1 MKETINLEPIY
12 PRLPYLPLSHLVIQ
26 ITTTQTLR
34 QPALNPNMPTLS
46 FLHIRLP
53 FQTTTR
59 PRQAFDIVLGKKAY
73 RLASGERG
81 SQP

>member
-12 PRLPYLPLSHLVIQ
+12 PRMPYLPPSHLVIQ
-26 ITTTQTLR
+26 ITTTQALR
-34 QPALNPNMPTLS
+34 QPALNPNMPMLR
-46 FLHIRLP
+46 FPNIRLP

-59 PRQAFDIVLGKKAY
+59 PRKAFDIALGNKIY
-73 RLASGERG
+73 RLASDERD